1 MDELEKFFFDVLD
14 LDINKT
20 PSHKTNLPMK
30 KNQSLSYSIDFD
42 LNRNLYLQLVKFEA
56 KFPFIQFEKINDELK
71 NLHHLFPQY
80 GKKPIPFKL
89 VIDKGFK
96 NLHYDYSQDKLYTF
110 MNFEY
115 EKIKFKIPIEK
126 IEKV

>member
-1 MDELEKFFFDVLD
+1 MDELQEFFFDVLD

-20 PSHKTNLPMK
+20 PSHRTNLPMK

-42 LNRNLYLQLVKFEA
+42 LNRNLYVRLVKFEA
-56 KFPFIQFEKINDELK
+56 QFPFIKFEKINSGLK
-71 NLHHLFPQY
+71 NLHKLYPQY
-80 GKKPIPFKL
+80 GSKPIPFKL
-89 VIDKGFK
+89 IIDKNFS
-96 NLHYDYSQDKLYTF
+96 NLHYDYSKDKLYTF

-115 EKIKFKIPIEK
+115 NKIKFKIPIEK